1 MWDWLILRYKRVLN
15 VGLAIF
21 KTYCIGQLNVGLA
34 NCKTESDIE
43 RGIAKNSL
51 MVSTTV

>member
-1 MWDWLILRYKRVLN
+1 MWDWLFLRH
-15 VGLAIF
+15 
-21 KTYCIGQLNVGLA
+21 IGQLNVGLA